1 MLDDSSTSLPV
12 PPRNSRFCWYL
23 PSDPIETGV
32 DGGGSLSALRQ
43 ILGSYSVNFCS
54 GCGKPV
60 VLGNQFCSGCGAP
73 VVAVENAMSL
83 VGTSA
88 APMAYAGVPPVPTEI
103 APPPPPPPA
112 AVTVAPAGVTGTG
125 LKVPSRKV
133 LVLAGAAVVLVAL
146 VVVGG
151 VIARNMLRGG
161 ADSPEQAASKMIES
175 ISNKDLVGMFTM
187 VTPRERDAVLRTKD
201 VLVNKYA
208 DLKIADAAKIASG
221 KDSSGSGNDG
231 AGADLS
237 FDGID
242 VTITGVQPRI
252 TPISADLAAVNLD
265 SGEFRVSID
274 PTKTKG
280 MVRAQ
285 LDALGA
291 TKNYQQD
298 IFLADLGKNR
308 SGLTV
313 IAKKTDGRWYISP
326 MLSGLDIDNNY
337 FDGTRGT
344 IRTVAA
350 KGSDSAQAAASAAV
364 SALPTFLHDGPK
376 ALAPYVESDEAT
388 AIDLYGATLLPW
400 LSSVTMNESGFA
412 MGSTSF
418 TAGPQD
424 GDRAVA
430 FVDRISFSDDSNG
443 KTTITA
449 NCVSLNGRSDKTCFN
464 GSSYDG
470 SSGRSM
476 SFIGNPFLWAADRG
490 KFALTTVTEDGGSKV
505 SLLDTAAD
513 HIISWTNSLTREQAL
528 RFLGL
533 ERGDKATATLTV
545 GKQSTVSYNSAGYA
559 VLKLHVPQSQRLELT
574 QASDGEIFGPDGKSV
589 TTLYSGDSSGDGG
602 SVVKAGDYTLVLNA
616 GQNWQEAFAKKA
628 NKVAYSAPVLIQ
640 KYVNPDDAMLTDQ
653 EVTKEFLPYG
663 QVSSADSVYTSPAI
677 TPSRCTPLFR
687 ALAVPDGGQY
697 RARTFTVTPSSGSPR
712 SAYSEL
718 VVYPDEAAAAVAG
731 KARAALDMACS
742 STTYTFDS
750 GSHGQYTS
758 SQMPLSAPSVLFAM
772 QESVNWTS
780 ATGQVH
786 TSTSYEVVLRDK
798 RIFAVVN
805 LDSPDTGTTFSKSDV
820 TKMVTAEVARMS
832 AAQQG

>member
-1 MLDDSSTSLPV
+1 
-12 PPRNSRFCWYL
+12 
-23 PSDPIETGV
+23 
-32 DGGGSLSALRQ
+32 
-43 ILGSYSVNFCS
+43 VNFCS

-60 VLGNQFCSGCGAP
+60 IVGNQFCSGCGAP

-88 APMAYAGVPPVPTEI
+88 APVAYAGMQPEPTGI
-103 APPPPPPPA
+103 APPPPA
-112 AVTVAPAGVTGTG
+112 AAPVAPVGVTGMG
-125 LKVPSRKV
+125 LKGPSRKV
-133 LVLAGAAVVLVAL
+133 LVLAGSAMVLVAL

-151 VIARNMLRGG
+151 LVARNMLRGG

-201 VLVNKYA
+201 ALVNKYA

-221 KDSSGSGNDG
+221 MDSSGSGKDS
-231 AGADLS
+231 AASSELS

-280 MVRAQ
+280 IVRAQ

-291 TKNYQQD
+291 TKNYQQST
-298 IFLADLGKNR
+298 FLADLGKNR
-308 SGLTV
+308 SGLTL

-326 MLSGLDIDNNY
+326 MLSGLDIANNY
-337 FDGTRGT
+337 FNGTRGA

-376 ALAPYVESDEAT
+376 ALAPYLESDEAT
-388 AIDLYGATLLPW
+388 AIDLYGDALLPW

-449 NCVSLNGRSDKTCFN
+449 NCVSLNGRSEKNCFN

-470 SSGRSM
+470 SSGRSTG
-476 SFIGNPFLWAADRG
+476 FIGNPFLWAADRG

-513 HIISWTNSLTREQAL
+513 HLISWANSLTREQAL
-528 RFLGL
+528 RLLGL

-545 GKQSTVSYNSAGYA
+545 GKQSTVAYNSAGYA
-559 VLKLHVPQSQRLELT
+559 VLKFHLPQSQRLELT

-589 TTLYSGDSSGDGG
+589 TTLYSGDGNGDGG
-602 SVVKAGDYTLVLNA
+602 NEVKAGDYTLVLKA

-640 KYVNPDDAMLTDQ
+640 KYVSPDDAM
-653 EVTKEFLPYG
+653 VTEQAVMKELLPYG
-663 QVSSADSVYTSPAI
+663 QVSTSDAEYTSAPTIA
-677 TPSRCTPLFR
+677 PSTCTPLFR
-687 ALAVPDGGQY
+687 PLAVPDGGQY
-697 RARTFTVTPSSGSPR
+697 RVRTFTVTPSSGSPL
-712 SAYSEL
+712 SAAAEL
-718 VVYPDEAAAAVAG
+718 VVFPDDAAAAVAG
-731 KARAALDMACS
+731 KARAALDTDCS
-742 STTYTFDS
+742 STTYTFEN
-750 GSHGQYTS
+750 GAHGQYTWS
-758 SQMPLSAPSVLFAM
+758 KMPLNAPSVLVAL
-772 QESVNWTS
+772 QQSVNWTS

-786 TSTSYEVVLRDK
+786 TGSSYEVVLRDK

-805 LDSPDTGTTFSKSDV
+805 LYAPDSVTTFSKSDL
-820 TKMVTAEVARMS
+820 TKMVTAEATRMS